1 VLAIDSIHKLEYV
14 HRDLK
19 PDNIL
24 LGKDG
29 HIKLSDFGLSK
40 PFSNED
46 ETDESTKQILKE
58 ASDNDSIKK
67 DSSMKRKEK
76 VATWKKNGRVL
87 LYSTV
92 GSNGYIAPEVLL
104 KKGYSNSCDW
114 WSLGVI
120 MFEMI
125 CGCKYLF

>member
-1 VLAIDSIHKLEYV
+1 
-14 HRDLK
+14 
-19 PDNIL
+19 
-24 LGKDG
+24 
-29 HIKLSDFGLSK
+29 LSDFGLSK
-40 PFSNED
+40 PFSNQD
-46 ETDESTKQILKE
+46 DTDESTKQILKA

-104 KKGYSNSCDW
+104 KKGYSIECDW

-125 CGCKYLF
+125 CGCI